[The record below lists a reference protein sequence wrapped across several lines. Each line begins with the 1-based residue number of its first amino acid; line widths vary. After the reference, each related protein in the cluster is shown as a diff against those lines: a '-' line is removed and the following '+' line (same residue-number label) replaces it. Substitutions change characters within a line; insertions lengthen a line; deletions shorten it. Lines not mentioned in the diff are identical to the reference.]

1 LKHLAPKGLPLAQFA
16 LRWLLDHPAVSTIIA
31 GVTKPSQLEA
41 NVAATKVDP
50 IEPAVNEELKDWYD
64 RKVRKE
70 IRGRI

>member
-1 LKHLAPKGLPLAQFA
+1 MAEQRRHLSIGAFPSAIATIVPEA
-16 LRWLLDHPAVSTIIA
+16 LVRMRAAEPE
-31 GVTKPSQLEA
+31 LEV